1 MNRRNNLRRLQMHAQ
16 MKDEDKKAFDYLN
29 STSYLLRLN
38 LNRLGFDVQPI
49 TLLNDVIW
57 HVLYGT
63 TVVGTITFRTADDDV
78 TYCNVRLYKYLRD
91 KFKKIDDFIM
101 SEYFVYEADYEKPVR
116 FDFNKFDNYF
126 NRIKS
131 VFPDLTVELENEE
144 NVPSINDSISRLTEY
159 CDEIDQKFSKNTHV
173 YDIRNI
179 MNENEKLNN
188 QLKATRDKLIEIM
201 CKIPGSKK

>member
-1 MNRRNNLRRLQMHAQ
+1 
-16 MKDEDKKAFDYLN
+16 MKAEDKKTFDYLN
-29 STSYLLRLN
+29 TTSYLLRLN
-38 LNRLGFDVQPI
+38 LNRLGFDIQPI

-101 SEYFVYEADYEKPVR
+101 SEYFVYEADNEKPVR
-116 FDFNKFDNYF
+116 FDFDKFDDYF

-131 VFPDLTVELENEE
+131 VFPDIAVKPENKEI
-144 NVPSINDSISRLTEY
+144 VPSINDSISRLTEY
-159 CDEIDQKFSKNTHV
+159 CDEFDQKFSKNTLV
-173 YDIRNI
+173 YDVRNI
-179 MNENEKLNN
+179 LKENEKLHN
-188 QLKATRDKLIEIM
+188 QLKAMYDKLIEIM
-201 CKIPGSKK
+201 CKIPGGKK

>member
-1 MNRRNNLRRLQMHAQ
+1 MQTQ
-16 MKDEDKKAFDYLN
+16 MKAEDKKTFDYLN

-38 LNRLGFDVQPI
+38 LNRLGFDIQPI

-63 TVVGTITFRTADDDV
+63 TVVGTITFRTAEDDV

-101 SEYFVYEADYEKPVR
+101 SEYFVYEVDNEKPVR
-116 FDFNKFDNYF
+116 FDFDKFDNYF

-131 VFPDLTVELENEE
+131 VFPDLTVESENKEI
-144 NVPSINDSISRLTEY
+144 VPSINDSISRLTEY
-159 CDEIDQKFSKNTHV
+159 CDEFDQKFSKNTLV
-173 YDIRNI
+173 YDVRNVLK
-179 MNENEKLNN
+179 ENEKLHN
-188 QLKATRDKLIEIM
+188 QLKAMYNKLIEIM
-201 CKIPGSKK
+201 CKMPGGKK

>member
-1 MNRRNNLRRLQMHAQ
+1 
-16 MKDEDKKAFDYLN
+16 MKAEDKKTFDYLN
-29 STSYLLRLN
+29 TTSYLLRLN
-38 LNRLGFDVQPI
+38 LNRLGFDIQQI

-63 TVVGTITFRTADDDV
+63 TVVGTITFRTAEDNI

-101 SEYFVYEADYEKPVR
+101 SEYFVYEVDSKKPVR
-116 FDFNKFDNYF
+116 FDFGKFDNYF

-131 VFPDLTVELENEE
+131 VFPDVSVKPENKEI
-144 NVPSINDSISRLTEY
+144 VPSINDSISRLTEY
-159 CDEIDQKFSKNTHV
+159 CDEFDQKFSKNTLV

-179 MNENEKLNN
+179 LKENEKLHNHI
-188 QLKATRDKLIEIM
+188 KAMYDKLIEIM
-201 CKIPGSKK
+201 CKMP

>member
-1 MNRRNNLRRLQMHAQ
+1 MQTQ
-16 MKDEDKKAFDYLN
+16 MKAEDKKTFDYLN

-38 LNRLGFDVQPI
+38 LNRLGFDIQPI

-63 TVVGTITFRTADDDV
+63 TVVGTITFRTAEDDV

-101 SEYFVYEADYEKPVR
+101 SEYFVYEADDEKPVR
-116 FDFNKFDNYF
+116 FDFDKFDDYF

-131 VFPDLTVELENEE
+131 VFPDIAVKPENKEI
-144 NVPSINDSISRLTEY
+144 VPSINDSISRLTEY
-159 CDEIDQKFSKNTHV
+159 CDEFDQKFSKNTLV
-173 YDIRNI
+173 YDVRNI
-179 MNENEKLNN
+179 LKENEKLHN
-188 QLKATRDKLIEIM
+188 QLKAMYDKLIEIM
-201 CKIPGSKK
+201 CKIPGGKK

>member
-1 MNRRNNLRRLQMHAQ
+1 
-16 MKDEDKKAFDYLN
+16 MKAEDKKTFDYLN

-38 LNRLGFDVQPI
+38 LNRLGFDIQPI

-63 TVVGTITFRTADDDV
+63 TVVGTITFRTAEDDV

-101 SEYFVYEADYEKPVR
+101 SEYFVYEADNEKPVR
-116 FDFNKFDNYF
+116 FDFDKFDDYF

-131 VFPDLTVELENEE
+131 VFPDIAVKPENKEI
-144 NVPSINDSISRLTEY
+144 VPSINDSISRLTEY
-159 CDEIDQKFSKNTHV
+159 CDEFDQKFSKNTLV
-173 YDIRNI
+173 YDVRNI
-179 MNENEKLNN
+179 LKENEKLHN
-188 QLKATRDKLIEIM
+188 QLKAMYDKLIEIM
-201 CKIPGSKK
+201 CKIPGGKK

>member
-1 MNRRNNLRRLQMHAQ
+1 MQTQ
-16 MKDEDKKAFDYLN
+16 MKVEDKKTFDYLN

-38 LNRLGFDVQPI
+38 LNRLGFDIQPI

-57 HVLYGT
+57 HVLYST
-63 TVVGTITFRTADDDV
+63 TVVGTITFRTADDGV

-101 SEYFVYEADYEKPVR
+101 SEYFVYEADNEKPVR

-131 VFPDLTVELENEE
+131 VFPDSTVKPENIEI
-144 NVPSINDSISRLTEY
+144 VPSINDSISRLTEY
-159 CDEIDQKFSKNTHV
+159 CDEFDQKFSKNTLV
-173 YDIRNI
+173 YDVRNI
-179 MNENEKLNN
+179 LNENEKLHN
-188 QLKATRDKLIEIM
+188 QLKAMYDKLIEIM
-201 CKIPGSKK
+201 CKIPGGKK